1 MASNSANNH
10 FPWSHVVGFA
20 LSIILTL
27 VALWVGLYTD
37 LSYTVIVTVIF
48 ILAFIQAAIQL
59 FMFMHMT
66 EGKAW
71 LWQSSNMLFAAF
83 TAIVIVA
90 GTVWVMTEMH

>member
-1 MASNSANNH
+1 MASNSAKNH
-10 FPWSHVVGFA
+10 FPWPHVFGFA

-27 VALWVGLYTD
+27 LALWVGLGTN
-37 LSYTVIVTVIF
+37 LSYTVIAIVIF
-48 ILAFIQAAIQL
+48 ILAFIQAGIQL

-66 EGKAW
+66 EGKNAI
-71 LWQSSNMLFAAF
+71 WQSANMMFAAF